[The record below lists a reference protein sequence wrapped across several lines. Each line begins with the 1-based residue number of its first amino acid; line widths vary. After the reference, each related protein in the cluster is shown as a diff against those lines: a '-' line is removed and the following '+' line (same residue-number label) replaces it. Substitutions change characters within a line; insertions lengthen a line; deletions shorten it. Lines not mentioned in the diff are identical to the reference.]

1 MTSKPSNPK
10 DLVGVR
16 KVGLSVLPFRVL
28 WECAAGMLEGM
39 VKYGRHNYR
48 AVGVRASIYFD
59 ATMRHMGAWWEGED
73 IDPESKLNHI
83 NKAIISLMVLRDSM
97 IEGNWVDDRPI
108 GSGYDMKPL
117 HARVGELI
125 DMHSDKNPHHYTRS
139 TPVAETAQAEPAELG
154 VEVVRVMAYPSEK
167 KVSIIKAIRSING
180 DSLKEAKDLSE
191 TDGGFD
197 IIVRNGTKQEALI
210 TLRQA
215 GAFV

>member
-10 DLVGVR
+10 DLVGTR

-28 WECAAGMLEGM
+28 WECAVGMLEGT

-48 AVGVRASIYFD
+48 AVGVRASVYFD
-59 ATMRHMGAWWEGED
+59 AAMRHLGAWWEGED
-73 IDPESKLNHI
+73 IDPESKLSHV

-108 GSGYDMKPL
+108 GNGFSLAPL
-117 HARVGELI
+117 HTRVGELI
-125 DMHSDKNPHHYTRS
+125 DMHADKNPHHYTRM
-139 TPVAETAQAEPAELG
+139 TPTAPVEGEPAADL
-154 VEVVRVMAYPSEK
+154 VPTVRVMAYPPDK
-167 KVSIIKAIRSING
+167 KVAMIKAIRSING
-180 DSLKEAKDLSE
+180 DGLKEAKDLSE
-191 TDGGFD
+191 TEGGFD
-197 IIVRNGTKQEALI
+197 IIVRNGTKQEALV